1 MKKTKKVKYLSI
13 QPISLNNHR
22 FIKTISIILSVYLF
36 IAMLHGIAPGIWG
49 KSFNGEEGKGPF
61 RILMFTPLILIAL
74 FLCIALNQNWAKN
87 NFLKPKICY
96 LKVVHKPY
104 SHRGPPSY

>member
-1 MKKTKKVKYLSI
+1 MKKNKKIKYLSF

-22 FIKTISIILSVYLF
+22 LIKTISIILSVYLF

-61 RILMFTPLILIAL
+61 RILMFTPLLIISL
-74 FLCIALNQNWAKN
+74 FFFIALNQNWAKN

-96 LKVVHKPY
+96 LKIVHEPY